1 MVDLGESPLIDILLS
16 EEVLVASLSSVMKSW
31 SPIVEEADRGLCT
44 VGVRVFLLAG
54 IVSWLNNDTG
64 LQINTKNIF

>member
-1 MVDLGESPLIDILLS
+1 MVVLGESPHIDVLLS

-31 SPIVEEADRGLCT
+31 SPIVEEADRGLCA
-44 VGVRVFLLAG
+44 VGVRVLLLAA